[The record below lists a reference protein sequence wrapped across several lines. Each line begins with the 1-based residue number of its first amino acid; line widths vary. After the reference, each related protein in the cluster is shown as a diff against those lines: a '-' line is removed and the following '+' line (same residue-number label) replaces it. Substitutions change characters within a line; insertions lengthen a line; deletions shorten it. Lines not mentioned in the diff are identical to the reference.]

1 MVAAL
6 TPGKPNATAHF
17 SDLAR
22 GWHMAASWV
31 LFSVNVIP
39 NWQSALAYGEG
50 QAKSEKTRWLGMF
63 EMATDEQ
70 KKVEVINELSSR
82 IDECKSITAFQAA
95 KIAEMRGGG
104 LYNQK
109 SKDAAK

>member
-1 MVAAL
+1 
-6 TPGKPNATAHF
+6 
-17 SDLAR
+17 
-22 GWHMAASWV
+22 
-31 LFSVNVIP
+31 
-39 NWQSALAYGEG
+39 
-50 QAKSEKTRWLGMF
+50 MF

-95 KIAEMRGGG
+95 KIAEMRGGS